1 MSIIKRREFL
11 GGLALSLLFHRF
23 SNESVSAQES
33 QSVNIQWRVPTEQV
47 NAVREELNFE
57 GQVIPDKSTIT
68 DDRGLPLIYV
78 LIGAVV
84 LGQLAATLLEI
95 YKDAKYGGV
104 LVHKNKKGELLIE
117 NNASLERGTI
127 IIDQGNEVKV
137 IFKEKNDPK
146 ATELIQALTPLIK

>member
-11 GGLALSLLFHRF
+11 GGLVLSLFFHQF
-23 SNESVSAQES
+23 SKESVAAQES

-47 NAVREELNFE
+47 NTIRKELNFE

-68 DDRGLPLIYV
+68 DDRGLPLIYI
-78 LIGAVV
+78 LIGAVA
-84 LGQLAATLLEI
+84 LGQIAATLLEI
-95 YKDAKYGGV
+95 YKDTRYGGV

-117 NNASLERGTI
+117 NNVNLERGTI

-137 IFKEKNDPK
+137 IFKEKNNPK